1 MSIIFRSILKQWLWA
16 DYMLYEHFK
25 KLLQKR
31 LLDFGEDA
39 IQRKVKLLKVR
50 RKNAISDKFAVNV
63 RFVARRALM

>member
-1 MSIIFRSILKQWLWA
+1 
-16 DYMLYEHFK
+16 MLYEHFK

-50 RKNAISDKFAVNV
+50 RKNDISDKFAVNV
-63 RFVARRALM
+63 IFDLWQEEHLCKFLLFAEGKCLDY